1 MHRSSNGTH
10 SLRVNASSVSPR
22 SASSPING
30 NGHQTAVRGA
40 ASEDDGLHEVA
51 LELGDADVTTDS
63 APNLSNMES
72 IPQSRRV
79 SIEIQGLSAYVPDIF
94 AKKPNLWQRLKP
106 SSLRRKVAQSTPSS
120 RPENQILFNISGCVK
135 PGEVLALMGPSG
147 SGKTTLLSI
156 MGGRQQRSMRV
167 TGQVLFN
174 GQPLTKS
181 MKRKIGYVMQDDL
194 LYESLTVY
202 ETLYYAAM
210 LRLPRDMTKEEKLD
224 RVNAV
229 ISSLGLQKC
238 KDTIIGGFFRRGIS
252 GGERKRA
259 SVGHEL
265 LINPSTLFLDEPTS
279 GLDSTTAMHLLE
291 TLRML
296 AQGGRAVV
304 TTIHQP
310 SSRLY
315 QQLDKLLLLSGGH
328 ALYYGDAQQ
337 SVDYFERVGYPIP
350 PRVNA
355 ADFILDLASGE
366 VSSKTRNGETSRRH
380 LVALTEAFL
389 VDRPL
394 DGFNPSQDPLGFDVL
409 EGLAHRGSS
418 PSLHK
423 REMGANLP
431 VIYSGKDL
439 TLMEID
445 QNRGR
450 LSVEGSSGSDAL
462 PSAAAVAALGGRV
475 DSGELPN
482 GNYRFNPYQ
491 SQYTGM
497 DISAEVDARPLGGA
511 ARGGAGGA
519 DAELLAEEHRWGAP
533 FWSQVFLLFQRS
545 LRTRRFETLS
555 TQDLCQFI
563 IIAVLAGLFWLQ
575 KGQDNTVAGSRDVL
589 GVLFFMLMFLSFRS
603 LFVSLFTFPQE
614 QRHMLKE
621 RASGLYRLSAFYLAR
636 LLSDFPMDL
645 TIPTGFIIIVYFMVG
660 LRYNA
665 AAFFA
670 MYGTLL
676 LSMFVAQSLGLLL
689 GSYLMNPKTAQTVA
703 AVLMLTIVL
712 TGGFFVQNIPAWI
725 AWIKWLSYIYYA
737 LGIMLY
743 IQYDGGNTVVYSCF
757 NGTAGTAATT
767 EAGMAEQCTQTNP
780 SNPETDPH
788 CYPVENLQQTLGLLQ
803 NPASGSDALRNGFVL
818 LGFLIVLRV
827 SVYYVLRRKT
837 SGF

>member
-1 MHRSSNGTH
+1 MHRPSNGTH
-10 SLRVNASSVSPR
+10 SLNIQASGI
-22 SASSPING
+22 SSRNPSSLING
-30 NGHQTAVRGA
+30 QEHSMEEGRP
-40 ASEDDGLHEVA
+40 DDGLHEVA
-51 LELGDADVTTDS
+51 LELGDADGNSDS
-63 APNLSNMES
+63 VPNLSNMES
-72 IPQSRRV
+72 IPESRRV
-79 SIEIQGLSAYVPDIF
+79 SIEIQGLSAYVPDLF
-94 AKKPNLWQRLKP
+94 AKKPSVWQRIKP
-106 SSLRRKVAQSTPSS
+106 SSIRRKVTQGTSS
-120 RPENQILFNISGCVK
+120 GPENQILFNVSGCVK

-167 TGQVLFN
+167 SGQVLFN

-210 LRLPRDMTKEEKLD
+210 LRLPRDMSRQEKLD
-224 RVNAV
+224 RVIAV
-229 ISSLGLQKC
+229 ISSLGLTKC

-291 TLRML
+291 TLRTL

-337 SVDYFERVGYPIP
+337 AVDYFERVGYPIP

-366 VSSKTRNGETSRRH
+366 ISSKTRNGETSRRH

-389 VDRPL
+389 TDRPV
-394 DGFNPSQDPLGFDVL
+394 DGFNPSQDPEGFQVL
-409 EGLAHRGSS
+409 ETLSKRGSS

-423 REMGANLP
+423 RAMGANLP
-431 VIYSGKDL
+431 VIYSGKNL
-439 TLMEID
+439 SLMEMD
-445 QNRGR
+445 DNRR
-450 LSVEGSSGSDAL
+450 LMVEGSGGSDAL

-475 DSGELPN
+475 GSGELPP
-482 GNYRFNPYQ
+482 GYRFNPYQ
-491 SQYTGM
+491 AQYSGM
-497 DISAEVDARPLGGA
+497 DVSAEVDARSTRGLKNGTGGA
-511 ARGGAGGA
+511 AGGGSN
-519 DAELLAEEHRWGAP
+519 AELLREEHRWGAP
-533 FWSQVFLLFQRS
+533 FWAQVGFLFQRS

-555 TQDLCQFI
+555 TQDLFQFI
-563 IIAVLAGLFWLQ
+563 TIAILAGLFWLQ
-575 KGQDNTVAGSRDVL
+575 KVYSSVYS
-589 GVLFFMLMFLSFRS
+589 LSPKNNATC
-603 LFVSLFTFPQE
+603 LK
-614 QRHMLKE
+614 KE
-621 RASGLYRLSAFYLAR
+621 RVDCTRLSAFYLAR

-645 TIPTGFIIIVYFMVG
+645 TIPTGFIIIVYFMAG

-665 AAFFA
+665 LAFFG

-689 GSYLMNPKTAQTVA
+689 GSWFMNPKTAQTVA

-712 TGGFFVQNIPAWI
+712 TGGFFVSDIPPWI
-725 AWIKWLSYIYYA
+725 SWIKWLSYIYYA

-757 NGTAGTAATT
+757 NGAVDSTGTGADMAA
-767 EAGMAEQCTQTNP
+767 QCLQTNP
-780 SNPETDPH
+780 PNPESNSN
-788 CYPVENLQQTLGLLQ
+788 CYPVEDLQSSLGLLQ
-803 NPASGSDALRNGFVL
+803 DPSSGSDALRNGFVL

-827 SVYYVLRRKT
+827 AVYYVLRRKT

>member
-1 MHRSSNGTH
+1 MHRPSNGTH
-10 SLRVNASSVSPR
+10 RLNIDASSVSSR
-22 SASSPING
+22 SAASPVNG
-30 NGHQTAVRGA
+30 QEHSMEEGRQQ
-40 ASEDDGLHEVA
+40 DGNSLHEVA
-51 LELGDADVTTDS
+51 LDLGDTDEDGNS

-72 IPQSRRV
+72 IPLSKRV
-79 SIEIQGLSAYVPDIF
+79 SIEIQGLSAYVPDLF
-94 AKKPNLWQRLKP
+94 SKPSVWQRLKP
-106 SSLRRKVAQSTPSS
+106 SSIKRKVSQGSSS
-120 RPENQILFNISGCVK
+120 RAENQILFNVSGCVK

-167 TGQVLFN
+167 SGNVIFN

-210 LRLPRDMTKEEKLD
+210 LRLPRDMSRQEKLD

-229 ISSLGLQKC
+229 ITSLGLTKC

-291 TLRML
+291 TLRLL

-328 ALYYGDAQQ
+328 TLYYGDAQQ
-337 SVDYFERVGYPIP
+337 AVDYFDRVGYPIP

-366 VSSKTRNGETSRRH
+366 VASKTMNGENSRRH

-389 VDRPL
+389 TDRPL
-394 DGFNPSQDPLGFDVL
+394 DGFNPSQDPDGFQAL
-409 EGLAHRGSS
+409 EALLRKGNTASF
-418 PSLHK
+418 HK
-423 REMGANLP
+423 RELGANLP

-439 TLMEID
+439 SLMEVD
-445 QNRGR
+445 NRGR
-450 LSVEGSSGSDAL
+450 KLVERSGGSDAL
-462 PSAAAVAALGGRV
+462 PSAVAVAAMGGRV
-475 DSGELPN
+475 NSDDDMSPT
-482 GNYRFNPYQ
+482 YRFNPYDPNY
-491 SQYTGM
+491 SGM
-497 DISAEVDARPLGGA
+497 PLSAEVDARSSRGGA
-511 ARGGAGGA
+511 APGNSDA
-519 DAELLAEEHRWGAP
+519 DLLQEEDRWGAP
-533 FWSQVFLLFQRS
+533 FWAQVGFLFQRS

-555 TQDLCQFI
+555 TQDLFQFI
-563 IIAVLAGLFWLQ
+563 VIAVLAGLFWLQ
-575 KGQDNTVAGSRDVL
+575 KGQDNTVVGSRDVL

-645 TIPTGFIIIVYFMVG
+645 TIPTGFIIIVYFMAG

-665 AAFFA
+665 LAFFG

-676 LSMFVAQSLGLLL
+676 LSMFVAQGLVRLK
-689 GSYLMNPKTAQTVA
+689 KTPE
-703 AVLMLTIVL
+703 
-712 TGGFFVQNIPAWI
+712 F
-725 AWIKWLSYIYYA
+725 LS
-737 LGIMLY
+737 
-743 IQYDGGNTVVYSCF
+743 
-757 NGTAGTAATT
+757 
-767 EAGMAEQCTQTNP
+767 
-780 SNPETDPH
+780 
-788 CYPVENLQQTLGLLQ
+788 
-803 NPASGSDALRNGFVL
+803 
-818 LGFLIVLRV
+818 FL
-827 SVYYVLRRKT
+827 
-837 SGF
+837 

>member
-1 MHRSSNGTH
+1 MHRPSNGTH
-10 SLRVNASSVSPR
+10 ALNVQASGI
-22 SASSPING
+22 SSRNPSSQSNG
-30 NGHQTAVRGA
+30 QEHTLEDGRPGA
-40 ASEDDGLHEVA
+40 EGGGLSEVA
-51 LELGDADVTTDS
+51 LELDDVEENRDS
-63 APNLSNMES
+63 VPNLSDMES
-72 IPQSRRV
+72 IPESRRV
-79 SIEIQGLSAYVPDIF
+79 YIDIQGISAYVPDLF
-94 AKKPNLWQRLKP
+94 AKKPSLWQRVKP
-106 SSLRRKVAQSTPSS
+106 SSVRRKVTQGTSS
-120 RPENQILFNISGCVK
+120 RRENQILVNISGCVR

-167 TGQVLFN
+167 SGQVLFN
-174 GQPLTKS
+174 GQPLTKP

-210 LRLPRDMTKEEKLD
+210 LRLPRDMSRQEKLD

-229 ISSLGLQKC
+229 ISSLGLKKC

-337 SVDYFERVGYPIP
+337 AVDYFERVDYPIP

-355 ADFILDLASGE
+355 ADFILDIASGE
-366 VSSKTRNGETSRRH
+366 VPSKLRNGENSRRY

-389 VDRPL
+389 TDRPV
-394 DGFNPSQDPLGFDVL
+394 DGFNPSADPEGFEVL
-409 EGLAHRGSS
+409 QALAKRGSS
-418 PSLHK
+418 PSMKK
-423 REMGANLP
+423 RALNANLP
-431 VIYSGKDL
+431 VIYSGKNL
-439 TLMEID
+439 HLMETED
-445 QNRGR
+445 LRR
-450 LSVEGSSGSDAL
+450 LSRDSSDGDAL
-462 PSAAAVAALGGRV
+462 PSAAAVAALGGRI
-475 DSGELPN
+475 SEELPHE
-482 GNYRFNPYQ
+482 YRYNPYQ
-491 SQYTGM
+491 AQYTGM
-497 DISAEVDARPLGGA
+497 DDAGEVDAGTTTAKSFKNAGVGVGVGGNK
-511 ARGGAGGA
+511 
-519 DAELLAEEHRWGAP
+519 AELLKEEHRWGAP
-533 FWSQVFLLFQRS
+533 FWAQVGYLFQRS

-555 TQDLCQFI
+555 SQDLFQFLA
-563 IIAVLAGLFWLQ
+563 IAILAGLFWFQ
-575 KGQDNTVAGSRDVL
+575 AAMDNTVAAQRDVL

-603 LFVSLFTFPQE
+603 LFVSIFTFPQE

-645 TIPTGFIIIVYFMVG
+645 TIPTGFIIIVYFMAG

-665 AAFFA
+665 LAFFG

-689 GSYLMNPKTAQTVA
+689 GSWFMNPKTSQTVA
-703 AVLMLTIVL
+703 AVLMLTIIL
-712 TGGFFVQNIPAWI
+712 TAGFFISDIPEWI
-725 AWIKWLSYIYYA
+725 AWIKWLSYIFYA
-737 LGIMLY
+737 LGLMLY
-743 IQYDGGNTVVYSCF
+743 IQYDGGNAVIYECYNSTVGSD
-757 NGTAGTAATT
+757 ADMATQC
-767 EAGMAEQCTQTNP
+767 EQINP
-780 SNPETDPH
+780 ENPESNPN
-788 CYPVENLQQTLGLLQ
+788 CYPVEDLQSALGFLQDPSSQTE
-803 NPASGSDALRNGFVL
+803 AVRNGMVL

-827 SVYYVLRRKT
+827 AVYYVLRRKT

>member
-1 MHRSSNGTH
+1 MEEGR
-10 SLRVNASSVSPR
+10 L
-22 SASSPING
+22 
-30 NGHQTAVRGA
+30 
-40 ASEDDGLHEVA
+40 DDGLHEVA
-51 LELGDADVTTDS
+51 LELGDADGNSDS
-63 APNLSNMES
+63 VPNLSNMES
-72 IPQSRRV
+72 IPELKRV
-79 SIEIQGLSAYVPDIF
+79 SIEIQGLCAYVLDLF
-94 AKKPNLWQRLKP
+94 AKKPSVWQRVKP
-106 SSLRRKVAQSTPSS
+106 SSIRRKVTQGTSS
-120 RPENQILFNISGCVK
+120 RPENQILFNVSGCVK

-167 TGQVLFN
+167 SGQVLFN

-210 LRLPRDMTKEEKLD
+210 LRLPRDMSRQEKLD

-229 ISSLGLQKC
+229 ISSLGLNKC
-238 KDTIIGGFFRRGIS
+238 EDTIIGGFFRRGIS

-337 SVDYFERVGYPIP
+337 AVDYFERVGYPIP

-366 VSSKTRNGETSRRH
+366 ISSKMRNGETSRRH
-380 LVALTEAFL
+380 LVALTEVFL
-389 VDRPL
+389 TDRPIH
-394 DGFNPSQDPLGFDVL
+394 GFNPSEDPEGFQVL
-409 EGLAHRGSS
+409 EALAKRGSS

-423 REMGANLP
+423 RAGKANLP

-439 TLMEID
+439 SLMEMD
-445 QNRGR
+445 DSRR
-450 LSVEGSSGSDAL
+450 LMMEDSSERDAL

-475 DSGELPN
+475 GSGELPPD
-482 GNYRFNPYQ
+482 YRFNPYQ
-491 SQYTGM
+491 PQYSGM
-497 DISAEVDARPLGGA
+497 ALSAEVDARST
-511 ARGGAGGA
+511 RGFENGTAGGGSN
-519 DAELLAEEHRWGAP
+519 AELLLKEEYRWGAP
-533 FWSQVFLLFQRS
+533 FGAQVGFLFQRS

-555 TQDLCQFI
+555 TQDLFQFI
-563 IIAVLAGLFWLQ
+563 VIALLAGLFWFQ
-575 KGQDNTVAGSRDVL
+575 KGHDNTVAGSRDVL

-645 TIPTGFIIIVYFMVG
+645 TIPTGFIIIVYFMAG

-665 AAFFA
+665 LAFFG

-689 GSYLMNPKTAQTVA
+689 GSWFMNPKTAQTVA

-712 TGGFFVQNIPAWI
+712 TGGFFVLEIPSWI
-725 AWIKWLSYIYYA
+725 SWIKWLSYIYYA

-743 IQYDGGNTVVYSCF
+743 IQYDGGGTVVYSCYT
-757 NGTAGTAATT
+757 GTKSSAGSNADMAA
-767 EAGMAEQCTQTNP
+767 QCMQTNP
-780 SNPETDPH
+780 SDPESDPN
-788 CYPVENLQQTLGLLQ
+788 CYPVEDLQSSLGLLQ
-803 NPASGSDALRNGFVL
+803 DPSSQSDAVRNGFVL

-827 SVYYVLRRKT
+827 AVYYVLRRKT